1 MNYGWGQ
8 SLTFA
13 RRELRAGLSGFYVFL
28 LCLVLGVAAI
38 CVIQSLSRTM
48 SDSQIADGR
57 AILGGDMEVR
67 TLYTPATQEQLQWME
82 KNLGRVSTVMET
94 RAMARRG
101 DEGKSVL
108 AEIKAVDTLYPL
120 YGTPKLLD
128 AAGAPLN
135 TPIQELLK
143 KDGDAYGALAEK
155 EMLSRLEI
163 KVGDV
168 VLVGGLKTIIL
179 GVIDTL
185 PDTVGGALFTIAP
198 RIAIT
203 NEAFAL
209 TGLGG
214 PGSSLTWRHRI
225 ATSASGEEAHYDVLE
240 KRLKDAF
247 PAAELRVRNFYHASP
262 RLERYIERLTFFL
275 TLIGLTTLLVGGT
288 GISNAVRAYLDTKLA
303 NIATLKC
310 LGAPGTFIFR
320 VYLLQVLALA
330 AIGIAVG
337 AFIGAVAARIGGTLL
352 TERLSFSDVGTFYPD
367 AIVLSAAF
375 GFLATLAF
383 SLWPIGRAVK
393 VTPNDLFRD
402 AIAHKAGRPATA
414 VIIGI
419 ILSSLALAALGVW
432 SAPNHRL
439 ALWFAGGTFG
449 TFFVFLGCSSAVK
462 AALRRLK
469 LPSRPEA
476 RMAVAN
482 LYRPGNV
489 TTGAVLSLGLGLTVL
504 VAVALV
510 EYNFSRLL
518 HDDLSA
524 DAPSFFFVDI
534 QPDQVAGFRA
544 MASTFK
550 SAHNLQVTP
559 SLRGRIVAVNGVDA
573 EKALVDKTHDWV
585 VNSDR
590 GFTYAAKQPDHSR
603 ITAGKWWPADYKG
616 EPLISISTDV
626 AEAFAIGVNDNLTVN
641 ILGDDI
647 TAKVANVRDIE
658 WASFTM
664 NFAVTFA
671 PGALDDM
678 PASAISTVVL
688 APEEEEPLQAAL
700 AKKFPN
706 VTSIRV
712 REALD
717 TAGTII
723 AAIAQA
729 VRVSAAVTL
738 AAGALVLAGGMAASR
753 RRHVYD
759 AVVLKVLGATRAR
772 IARTFLLE
780 YGILGGV
787 TVLIAA
793 VIGSLAAWA
802 VLTFIMHLPWKFSL
816 LSLLYVAAACLGLTL
831 GAGFF
836 GTWQALRH
844 KPAPWLRNQ

>member
-1 MNYGWGQ
+1 MNQGWQQ

-13 RRELRAGLSGFYVFL
+13 RRELRAGLAGFYVFL

-38 CVIQSLSRTM
+38 CAIQSLSRGLA
-48 SDSQIADGR
+48 DSLMHDGR
-57 AILGGDMEVR
+57 AILGGDIELR
-67 TLYTPATQEQLQWME
+67 TLYAPATPEQTAWLG
-82 KNLGRVSTVMET
+82 KNLGRVSTVVET

-101 DEGKSVL
+101 DETQSVL
-108 AEIKAVDTLYPL
+108 AEIKAVDAVYPL
-120 YGTPKLLD
+120 YGTPKLMD
-128 AAGAPLN
+128 ATGAPVT
-135 TPIQELLK
+135 TPIQALLA
-143 KDGDAYGALAEK
+143 KDGDAYGAVAEK
-155 EMLSRLEI
+155 EALSRLGI
-163 KVGDV
+163 TVGDT
-168 VLVGGLKTIIL
+168 VLVGGLKTVIRA
-179 GVIDTL
+179 VIDTL

-198 RIAIT
+198 RIVFSSDG
-203 NEAFAL
+203 FAQ

-214 PGSSLTWRHRI
+214 PGSSLTWRHRV
-225 ATSASGEEAHYDVLE
+225 AMTKGGDEAYYDGIE
-240 KRLKDAF
+240 KTLAKEF
-247 PAAELRVRNFYHASP
+247 PGAAWRVRNFYHASP

-310 LGAPGTFIFR
+310 LGASGIFIFR
-320 VYLLQVLALA
+320 VYLLQILALA
-330 AIGIAVG
+330 GIGITVG
-337 AFIGAVAARIGGTLL
+337 AAIGAVAARIGGSLL
-352 TERLSFSDVGTFYPD
+352 TERLSFSDQVGFYPD
-367 AIVLSAAF
+367 AIFLSAAF

-402 AIAHKAGRPATA
+402 AIAHKAGRPATG

-432 SAPNHRL
+432 SAPNHKM

-449 TFFVFLGCSSAVK
+449 TFFVFLGCAAAVK
-462 AALRRLK
+462 AGLRRLK

-524 DAPSFFFVDI
+524 DAPSFFFLDI
-534 QPDQVAGFRA
+534 QPDQVAGFEK
-544 MASTFK
+544 MAAGFK
-550 SAHNLQVTP
+550 SAHHLQITP
-559 SLRGRIVAVNGVDA
+559 SLRGRIVAVNGNDA

-590 GFTYAAKQPDHSR
+590 GFTYAAKQPEHSR
-603 ITAGKWWPADYKG
+603 ITAGKWWPENYAG
-616 EPLISISTDV
+616 APLISISTDV
-626 AEAFAIGVNDNLTVN
+626 AEAFAIGVGAELTVN

-647 TAKVANVRDIE
+647 TAKVANIRDIE

-678 PASAISTVVL
+678 PASAISTVVV
-688 APEEEEPLQAAL
+688 APEDEEPLRSQL
-700 AKKFPN
+700 ARAFPN
-706 VTSIRV
+706 ITSIRV

-723 AAIAQA
+723 AGIAQA
-729 VRVSAAVTL
+729 VRISAALTL

-787 TVLIAA
+787 TVAIAA
-793 VIGSLAAWA
+793 VIGTGAAWA
-802 VLTFIMHLPWKFSL
+802 VITFIMHLPWKFSL
-816 LSLLYVAAACLGLTL
+816 LSLLYVAAACLALTL